1 MDCYWSI
8 TKLELASGIHRDLE
22 AIWTVNI
29 FSTYSAKQSHKSFL
43 LQIWPLLLFLDT
55 LSPLWSLHL
64 IILTNW
70 QIIYSFSNSLTI
82 SESSALTDDEIRQE
96 ISRFTLFR
104 AKRKRYALFLF
115 LLASMLFLRLAQIGA
130 LLFIAILFTEHIN
143 TQRQKNKFSSS
154 TGFCTMVPWHHKQM
168 TYPLCYDAPHCK
180 SLFVLM
186 VPSN

>member
-1 MDCYWSI
+1 MES
-8 TKLELASGIHRDLE
+8 ASGEMNSPTTFLRLLVESGWVPTNKTRAGFWDRPQGPGKDGLLLVNHKTWAGFWDLPQGQSP
-22 AIWTVNI
+22 I

-104 AKRKRYALFLF
+104 AKRRRYALFLF

-143 TQRQKNKFSSS
+143 TQRQKNK
-154 TGFCTMVPWHHKQM
+154 
-168 TYPLCYDAPHCK
+168 
-180 SLFVLM
+180 
-186 VPSN
+186 